1 MTATS
6 VDHADTGAGRRGAP
20 AAATK
25 AESTKTGR
33 PSGAAGTRVL
43 VRLLD
48 DLADAPPPADR
59 STAYHNGYTAGI
71 RFARICVLDEIA
83 LASGSFAKSS
93 HTRGRRR
100 DRERVRAGVALGT
113 IAARLSRDA
122 VPGAEDDAAGR
133 RDAISLALRL
143 ISEYE
148 REINQETGGV

>member
-6 VDHADTGAGRRGAP
+6 IDQADMGTGHRGAP

-25 AESTKTGR
+25 AQSTTTGR
-33 PSGAAGTRVL
+33 PSGTAGTRVL
-43 VRLLD
+43 VQLLD
-48 DLADAPPPADR
+48 DLADASPPTDR
-59 STAYHNGYTAGI
+59 STAYRNGYTAGI

-100 DRERVRAGVALGT
+100 DRERVRAGVALST

-122 VPGAEDDAAGR
+122 VPGAEDGAAGR
-133 RDAISLALRL
+133 RDAISLALQLVSECERQ
-143 ISEYE
+143 ISHEP
-148 REINQETGGV
+148 GGV